1 MPFAILAKPLQSL
14 FADIRLGFRLALRR
28 WNRLDRGLRNRIELG
43 AIVSLL
49 PLSAALAALAA
60 APSAVELDALKS
72 TPVVEAI
79 VTPPIA
85 DQVAEL
91 VRQEE
96 SFVREARV
104 QRGETV
110 AALLARLGITDE
122 AAATFI
128 RTNPSAQPLVRLAP
142 GRFVQANISAQ
153 GRLNWLKVYS
163 GGELDGETATTRVL
177 TLDRSGEEWGFR
189 VAESELILERR
200 VELRSGSVHLTLFG
214 AADDAGIPDSIA
226 QQMIDALESVI
237 DFHRDLRRGDAFH
250 VVYEALYA
258 SGEYLRPGR
267 LLAVDFTNAGM
278 RRSAY
283 WFGDGSKRGG
293 FYRLDGESMKR
304 ALLRSPL
311 EYTRVSS
318 GFSSNRTHPIFGY
331 DAAHRGVD
339 HAAPT
344 GTRIRSVGDGVVTF
358 AGWQRGYGNVV
369 EVRHDGKHSTLYAHL
384 SAIAPGLRQGSRIA
398 QGDLVG
404 FVGMTGWATGPHL
417 HYELKIHDRQVNPLT
432 AELPGAPPLAGEQLA
447 AFSAITVPLREQLAL
462 LERVSVALDA
472 GR

>member
-14 FADIRLGFRLALRR
+14 LADLRLGLRLARRR
-28 WNRLDRGLRNRIELG
+28 WNRVDRGWRSRIELG
-43 AIVSLL
+43 AVISLL

-60 APSAVELDALKS
+60 APSAVDLDQLRPQ
-72 TPVVEAI
+72 PVIESIA
-79 VTPPIA
+79 TPPIA

-91 VRQEE
+91 VRQED

-104 QRGETV
+104 QRGETL
-110 AALLARLGITDE
+110 AALLQRLGIADA
-122 AAATFI
+122 AAATFM
-128 RTNPSAQPLVRLAP
+128 RTDPSARPLVRIAP
-142 GRFVQANISAQ
+142 GRFVQANVNAQ
-153 GRLNWLKVYS
+153 GRLNWLKVYD
-163 GGELDGETATTRVL
+163 GGEFEGETATTRVL
-177 TLDRSGEEWGFR
+177 TVDRSGEEWGFR
-189 VAESELILERR
+189 VAESELVLERR
-200 VELRSGSVHLTLFG
+200 IELKSGSVRLTLFG
-214 AADDAGIPDSIA
+214 AADDAGVPDSIA

-250 VVYEALYA
+250 VVYEAMYA

-267 LLAVDFTNAGM
+267 LLAVEFTNAGS

-311 EYTRVSS
+311 EYTRISS
-318 GFSSNRTHPIFGY
+318 GFSSNRTHPVFGY

-339 HAAPT
+339 YSAPS

-369 EVRHDGKHSTLYAHL
+369 EIRHDGKHSTLYAHL
-384 SAIAPGLRQGSRIA
+384 SAIAPGLRQGTSISQA
-398 QGDLVG
+398 DLVG
-404 FVGMTGWATGPHL
+404 LVGMTGWATGPHL

-432 AELPGAPPLAGEQLA
+432 AQLPGAPPLDGPQLA
-447 AFSAITVPLREQLAL
+447 AFSTITVPLREQLAL

-472 GR
+472 DR

>member
-14 FADIRLGFRLALRR
+14 FADLRLGLRLALRR
-28 WNRLDRGLRNRIELG
+28 WNRVDRGWRSRIELG
-43 AIVSLL
+43 AVVSLL

-60 APSAVELDALKS
+60 APSAVELDALRSK
-72 TPVVEAI
+72 PVIESIA
-79 VTPPIA
+79 TPPIA

-91 VRQEE
+91 VRQED

-104 QRGETV
+104 QRGETL
-110 AALLARLGITDE
+110 AALLERLGIAD
-122 AAATFI
+122 AAAAAFI
-128 RTNPSAQPLVRLAP
+128 RTDPSARPLARIAP
-142 GRFVQANISAQ
+142 GRFVQANITAQ

-163 GGELDGETATTRVL
+163 GGEFEGETATTRVL
-177 TLDRSGEEWGFR
+177 TVDRSGEEWGFR
-189 VAESELILERR
+189 VAESELVLERR
-200 VELRSGSVHLTLFG
+200 IELKSGSVQLTLFG
-214 AADDAGIPDSIA
+214 AADDAGVPDSIA

-267 LLAVDFTNAGM
+267 LLAVDFTNGGS

-318 GFSSNRTHPIFGY
+318 GFSSNRTHPVFGY

-339 HAAPT
+339 YSAPA

-384 SAIAPGLRQGSRIA
+384 STIAPGLRQGSRIA
-398 QGDLVG
+398 QADLVG
-404 FVGMTGWATGPHL
+404 LVGMTGWATGPHL

-432 AELPGAPPLAGEQLA
+432 AQLPGAPPLDGAQLA
-447 AFSAITVPLREQLAL
+447 AFSTITVPLREQLAL

-472 GR
+472 DR

>member
-14 FADIRLGFRLALRR
+14 LADLRLGLRLARRR
-28 WNRLDRGLRNRIELG
+28 WHRVDRGWRSRIELG
-43 AIVSLL
+43 AVISLL

-60 APSAVELDALKS
+60 APSAVDLDQLRPQ
-72 TPVVEAI
+72 PVIESIA
-79 VTPPIA
+79 TPPIA

-91 VRQEE
+91 VRQED

-104 QRGETV
+104 QRGETL
-110 AALLARLGITDE
+110 AALLQRLGIADA
-122 AAATFI
+122 AAATFM
-128 RTNPSAQPLVRLAP
+128 RTDPSARPLVRIAP
-142 GRFVQANISAQ
+142 GRFVQANVNAQ
-153 GRLNWLKVYS
+153 GRLNWLKVYD
-163 GGELDGETATTRVL
+163 GGEFEGETATTRVL
-177 TLDRSGEEWGFR
+177 TVDRSGEEWGFR
-189 VAESELILERR
+189 VAESELVLERR
-200 VELRSGSVHLTLFG
+200 IELKSGSVRLTLFG
-214 AADDAGIPDSIA
+214 AADDAGVPDSIA

-250 VVYEALYA
+250 VVYEAMYA

-267 LLAVDFTNAGM
+267 LLAVEFTNAGS

-311 EYTRVSS
+311 EYTRISS
-318 GFSSNRTHPIFGY
+318 GFSSNRTHPVFGY

-339 HAAPT
+339 YSAPS

-369 EVRHDGKHSTLYAHL
+369 EIRHDGKHSTLYAHL
-384 SAIAPGLRQGSRIA
+384 SAIAPGLRQGTSISQA
-398 QGDLVG
+398 DLVG
-404 FVGMTGWATGPHL
+404 LVGMTGWATGPHL

-432 AELPGAPPLAGEQLA
+432 AQLPGAPPLDGPQLA
-447 AFSAITVPLREQLAL
+447 AFSTITVPLREQLAL

-472 GR
+472 DR

>member
-14 FADIRLGFRLALRR
+14 SAKLRLGFRLALRR
-28 WNRLDRGLRNRIELG
+28 WNMLDRGWRNRIELG
-43 AIVSLL
+43 AVISLL

-60 APSAVELDALKS
+60 APTAVELDELRS
-72 TPVVEAI
+72 LPVIESI

-96 SFVREARV
+96 GFVREARV

-110 AALLARLGITDE
+110 IALLERLGIADD
-122 AAATFI
+122 AAAAYI
-128 RTNPSAQPLVRLAP
+128 RTDPSARPLVRLAP
-142 GRFVQANISAQ
+142 GRFVQANVGAQ

-163 GGELDGETATTRVL
+163 GGELEDETATTNVL
-177 TLDRSGEEWGFR
+177 TVDRSGEESGFR
-189 VAESELILERR
+189 VFESELVLERR
-200 VELRSGSVHLTLFG
+200 VELKSGTVSLTLFG

-226 QQMIDALESVI
+226 QQMVDALESAI
-237 DFHRDLRRGDAFH
+237 DFHRDLRQGDTFH
-250 VVYEALYA
+250 VIYEALYA

-267 LLAVDFTNAGM
+267 LLAVEFANGGT
-278 RRSAY
+278 RRSAF

-293 FYRLDGESMKR
+293 FYRPDGESMKR

-318 GFSSNRTHPIFGY
+318 GFSSSRSHPLFGY
-331 DAAHRGVD
+331 NAAHRGID
-339 HAAPT
+339 YSAPA
-344 GTRIRSVGDGVVTF
+344 GTRVRSVGEGIVTF
-358 AGWQRGYGNVV
+358 AGWQSGYGNVV
-369 EVRHDGKHSTLYAHL
+369 EVRHDGKYSTLYAHL
-384 SAIAPGLRQGSRIA
+384 RAIAPGLRQGTRIA
-398 QGDLVG
+398 QTDLVG

-417 HYELKIHDRQVNPLT
+417 HFELKVHDRQVNPLT
-432 AELPGAPPLAGEQLA
+432 AQLPGAPPLAASQLA
-447 AFSAITVPLREQLAL
+447 TFSGLTEPLRDKLAL

-472 GR
+472 DR

>member
-14 FADIRLGFRLALRR
+14 LADLRLGLRLARRR
-28 WNRLDRGLRNRIELG
+28 WNRVDRGWRSRIELG
-43 AIVSLL
+43 AVISLL

-60 APSAVELDALKS
+60 APSAVDLDQLRPQ
-72 TPVVEAI
+72 PVIESIA
-79 VTPPIA
+79 TPPIA

-91 VRQEE
+91 VRQED

-104 QRGETV
+104 QRGETL
-110 AALLARLGITDE
+110 AALLQRLGIADA
-122 AAATFI
+122 AAATFM
-128 RTNPSAQPLVRLAP
+128 RTDPSARPLVRIAP
-142 GRFVQANISAQ
+142 GRFVQANVNAQ
-153 GRLNWLKVYS
+153 GRLNWLKVYD
-163 GGELDGETATTRVL
+163 GGEFEGETATTRVL
-177 TLDRSGEEWGFR
+177 TVDRSGEEWGFR
-189 VAESELILERR
+189 VAESELVLERR
-200 VELRSGSVHLTLFG
+200 IELKSGSVRLTLFG
-214 AADDAGIPDSIA
+214 AADDAGVPDSIA

-250 VVYEALYA
+250 VVYEAMYA

-267 LLAVDFTNAGM
+267 LLAVEFTNAGS

-311 EYTRVSS
+311 EYTRISS
-318 GFSSNRTHPIFGY
+318 GFSSNRTHPVFGY

-339 HAAPT
+339 YSAPF

-369 EVRHDGKHSTLYAHL
+369 EIRHDGKHSTLYAHL
-384 SAIAPGLRQGSRIA
+384 SAIAPGLRQGTSISQA
-398 QGDLVG
+398 DLVG
-404 FVGMTGWATGPHL
+404 LVGMTGWATGPHL

-432 AELPGAPPLAGEQLA
+432 AQLPGAPPLDGPQLA
-447 AFSAITVPLREQLAL
+447 AFSTITVPLREQLAL

-472 GR
+472 DR